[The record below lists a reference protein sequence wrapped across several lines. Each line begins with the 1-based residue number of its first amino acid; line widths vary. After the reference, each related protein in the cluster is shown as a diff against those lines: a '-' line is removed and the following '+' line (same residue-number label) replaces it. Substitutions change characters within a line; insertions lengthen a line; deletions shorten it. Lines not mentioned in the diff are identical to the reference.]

1 MQQCHSASHFCLIL
15 VPTRMKLCGDTHIR
29 GSFFSNKRAQRVS
42 FESRAGL
49 FLWHGHCPYNG
60 CGTGIKSQGQRQ
72 YPTLSILDQSQAS
85 IREARGERRESFS
98 CRPALAQGFEENDLA
113 LDGWFKEVAPS
124 DHLREWFGH
133 DPRKWQEFRRRYF
146 EELSA
151 KAETWAPILERA
163 RESTVTLLYGARDA
177 EHNNAMA
184 LRDFL
189 TERRRKKKKTSLLA

>member
-1 MQQCHSASHFCLIL
+1 M
-15 VPTRMKLCGDTHIR
+15 P
-29 GSFFSNKRAQRVS
+29 QRLT
-42 FESRAGL
+42 FLPHPGAYENETLRRYPLESRFSQINVLSACLLSRGPVCFSGMNIALTMVVALGL
-49 FLWHGHCPYNG
+49 KAKDRDSIPRSQYLIRVKRVYVKPEASDGSRFLVDRLWP
-60 CGTGIKSQGQRQ
+60 
-72 YPTLSILDQSQAS
+72 
-85 IREARGERRESFS
+85 RG
-98 CRPALAQGFEENDLA
+98 LKKNDLA
-113 LDGWFKEVAPS
+113 LDGWFKDVAPS

-133 DPRKWQEFRRRYF
+133 DPRKWQEFRRRYS

-189 TERRRKKKKTSLLA
+189 TERRRKKKKTFLLA

>member
-1 MQQCHSASHFCLIL
+1 MDIALTMVVAPGLKAKDRDSIPRSQYLIRVKRVYEKPEASDGSRFL
-15 VPTRMKLCGDTHIR
+15 VDRLWPR
-29 GSFFSNKRAQRVS
+29 GLK
-42 FESRAGL
+42 
-49 FLWHGHCPYNG
+49 
-60 CGTGIKSQGQRQ
+60 K
-72 YPTLSILDQSQAS
+72 
-85 IREARGERRESFS
+85 
-98 CRPALAQGFEENDLA
+98 NDLA